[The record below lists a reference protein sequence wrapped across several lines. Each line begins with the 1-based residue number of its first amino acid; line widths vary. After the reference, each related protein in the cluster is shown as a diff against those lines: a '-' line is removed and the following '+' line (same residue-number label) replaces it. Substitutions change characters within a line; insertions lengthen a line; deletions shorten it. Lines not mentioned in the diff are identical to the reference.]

1 MLKLMM
7 NEWNEMLVVNEYQVW
22 EMVNDEWWILLT
34 RLGQE
39 VC

>member
-22 EMVNDEWWILLT
+22 EMVNDEWWILLNH
-34 RLGQE
+34 LDQE